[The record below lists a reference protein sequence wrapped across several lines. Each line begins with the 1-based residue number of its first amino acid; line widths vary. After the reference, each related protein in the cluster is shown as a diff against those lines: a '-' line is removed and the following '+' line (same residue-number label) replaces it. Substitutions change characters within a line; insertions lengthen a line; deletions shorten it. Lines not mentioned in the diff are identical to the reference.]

1 MCAMRKAGVVS
12 VLLVLLLA
20 IAVIAEAQ
28 QRGKVPRIGFLAAAT
43 ASAVAARIEVFR
55 HGLRELGYI
64 EGKNVVVEWPSAE
77 GKPDRLP
84 ALAAELVRLKVDVIV
99 TGGPTATR
107 AAKEAT
113 ATIPIVMTQVGD
125 PVGSGIVASLARPG
139 GNVTGLSTLAPEIG
153 GKQLELLREIV
164 PRLFRVAVLGTS
176 TIPGNAER
184 LKEVE
189 LAAGAFGV
197 KLQSLD
203 LL

>member
-1 MCAMRKAGVVS
+1 MRKAGVVS

-28 QRGKVPRIGFLAAAT
+28 QTGKVPRIGFLAAAT
-43 ASAVAARIEVFR
+43 TSAVAARIEVFR

-113 ATIPIVMTQVGD
+113 STIPIVMTQDSD
-125 PVGSGIVASLARPG
+125 PVGSGF
-139 GNVTGLSTLAPEIG
+139 VTSPRATGWKHNWTVQPFLG
-153 GKQLELLREIV
+153 FGRE
-164 PRLFRVAVLGTS
+164 T
-176 TIPGNAER
+176 
-184 LKEVE
+184 
-189 LAAGAFGV
+189 AGASEGDRSQALPRERPREFDPTGQRGSV
-197 KLQSLD
+197 KRIGTHRRDVRSAASISRRTQF
-203 LL
+203 